1 MRKAMV
7 FALSALVTVSA
18 MAQQQIKMPRPSP
31 KGVVTQTI
39 GVTDVTVNYSRPS
52 VKGRTIWGDLVPYD
66 KVWRT
71 GANEATTITFSDDV
85 SINGQKLLAGTYS
98 LHTIPGK
105 DSWTIIFNSVADQ
118 WGSYSYDATK
128 DALRVTA
135 KPVKAPFSEFLTIDF
150 PEMNLPDSATAQI
163 RWENVAVPFTINAD
177 TTNKTLAAM
186 RTALETAKADDWR
199 TPYAAASFAFDN
211 NVATPD
217 ASKWIDQSLKA
228 GENTANL
235 YLKARMQA
243 KAGDK
248 AGAVKSAQAAVAKAT
263 PEQKDFV
270 TEIQKS
276 IAKWQ

>member
-1 MRKAMV
+1 MRKAVV
-7 FALSALVTVSA
+7 FALSALVAVSA

-52 VKGRTIWGDLVPYD
+52 VKGRAIWGDLVPYD

-71 GANEATTITFSDDV
+71 GANEATTISFSDDV
-85 SINGQKLLAGTYS
+85 AINGQKLAKGTYS

-118 WGSYSYDATK
+118 WGSYSYDQSK

-135 KPVKAPFSEFLTIDF
+135 KPVKAPFTEFLTFEF
-150 PEMNLPDSATAQI
+150 PEMSLPDKATAQI
-163 RWENVAVPFTINAD
+163 RWENVAVPFTIDAD
-177 TTNKTLAAM
+177 TTNRTLGAM

-211 NVATPD
+211 NVAAAD

-248 AGAVKSAQAAVAKAT
+248 AGAIKSAQAAVAKAT